1 MIKINGTTIAAS
13 PATFVPTLIDLDD
26 GDSSIR
32 TADGRLHRDRVR
44 VMRQLDMTFGI
55 LSWAEM
61 SALMKSMADTFFDV
75 TYPDPMTGDFETK
88 RFYVGNR
95 NPAVAVAKGNDI
107 LWSGLKI
114 TLTEQ

>member
-26 GDSSIR
+26 GESSIR
-32 TADGRLHRDRVR
+32 TADGKLHRDRIR

-55 LSWAEM
+55 LTWAEM
-61 SALMKSMADTFFDV
+61 SALMKSMSDTFFNV
-75 TYPDPMTGDFETK
+75 TYPDPMTGGYETK

>member
-26 GDSSIR
+26 GESSIR
-32 TADGRLHRDRVR
+32 TADGKLHRDRIR

-55 LSWAEM
+55 LNWAEM
-61 SALMKSMADTFFDV
+61 SALMKSMADSFFSV
-75 TYPDPMTGDFETK
+75 TYPDPMSGVYETRK
-88 RFYVGNR
+88 FYVGNR
-95 NPAVAVAKGNDI
+95 NPAFAVAKGNDI